1 MPPQPA
7 PGRSAMWSI
16 RRRAS
21 AFAWLPCLVV
31 LASLASCGAPADSDA
46 SEAAR
51 TFHESVARAD
61 GLRAC
66 AALSARTRS
75 ELEQSAGKP
84 CPAAV
89 LEESLPPLGE
99 PVETHVYGTAAQ
111 VGSTGDTVFLS
122 RFDRGWKVT
131 AAGCTRE
138 PTGLYDCQLQGG

>member
-1 MPPQPA
+1 MHAQPE
-7 PGRSAMWSI
+7 PSATWSI
-16 RRRAS
+16 ARRAS
-21 AFAWLPCLVV
+21 ALARLSCLLV

-51 TFHESVARAD
+51 TFHESVARLD

-66 AALSARTRS
+66 AALSARARS

-89 LEESLPPLGE
+89 LDESLPPLRGRL
-99 PVETHVYGTAAQ
+99 ETHVYGTAAE

-122 RFDRGWKVT
+122 RFDQGWKVT
-131 AAGCTRE
+131 AAGCRRE
-138 PTGLYDCQLQGG
+138 PSGLYDCQIQAG